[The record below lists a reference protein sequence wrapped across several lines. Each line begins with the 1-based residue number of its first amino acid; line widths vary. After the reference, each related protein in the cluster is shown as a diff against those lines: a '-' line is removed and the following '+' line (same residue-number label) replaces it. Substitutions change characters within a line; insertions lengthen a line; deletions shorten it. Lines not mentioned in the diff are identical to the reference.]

1 MKPPCAVS
9 IFIMAT
15 SSFFRTITIDND
27 NVDFF
32 IKLLNPNE
40 EEYDME
46 ELTAEEMAELEERR
60 IHNPIDGERG
70 EFDDE

>member
-1 MKPPCAVS
+1 
-9 IFIMAT
+9 MAT

-32 IKLLNPNE
+32 IKLLNPDE
-40 EEYDME
+40 EDYGME

-60 IHNPIDGERG
+60 IYNPIDDERG